1 MTTLPIKA
9 RVLIGMVAVT
19 GLAILGKALLT
30 GDQLHEYTRFASYF
44 VVTVVAARFKISLP
58 RMTSSMSVN
67 LPFILVALLELSLGQ
82 ALIITAASALA
93 QSFWPESKKRNLVQ
107 VAFNVSVLVIA
118 SQLTWLMLRLNLHN
132 AALAIAGGACTIF
145 LANTVPVAAIIS
157 VTEKVQMSRTWTQ
170 ILRLTFP
177 YYLLTAGIAGLV
189 KLANPVVGWQAPLFI
204 LPAMI
209 LVYQSYAFCFRQMQM
224 HMKENAALPEAA
236 VMTAKAGSY

>member
-9 RVLIGMVAVT
+9 KVLIGMVVLS
-19 GLAILGKALLT
+19 GFAILGKAVLN
-30 GDQLHEYTRFASYF
+30 GNQLHDYTRFASYLA
-44 VVTVVAARFKISLP
+44 VAVIAARFKISLP

-82 ALIITAASALA
+82 ALIVTAASAFA
-93 QSFWPESKKRNLVQ
+93 QSFWPEGKKRNLLQ

-118 SQLTWLMLRLNLHN
+118 AQLTWMMLQLDLHN
-132 AALAIAGGACTIF
+132 TALVVATGACTIF

-157 VTEKVQMSRTWTQ
+157 FTEEAQISRTWTQ

-177 YYLLTAGIAGLV
+177 YYLLAAGIAGLV

-204 LPAMI
+204 LPAML
-209 LVYQSYAFCFRQMQM
+209 LVYQSYAFCFRQMN
-224 HMKENAALPEAA
+224 ESSALPRAA
-236 VMTAKAGSY
+236 VMAAKAGSY